1 VSPKQSREQCRVEIL
16 EHFIYPVLDE
26 MGDQVTGSASA
37 VHSPDTPLFTE
48 GGLFDSMGLVSFI
61 VSVEDRIEDET
72 DTRITLATDKAM
84 SRSVSPFRSLGAL
97 RDYIA
102 ELLDEAGRG

>member
-1 VSPKQSREQCRVEIL
+1 MEIL
-16 EHFIYPVLDE
+16 EQFIYPVLDE
-26 MGDQVTGSASA
+26 MQDQYIREGAA
-37 VHSPDTPLFTE
+37 EHSPNTALFTE

-72 DTRITLATDKAM
+72 GTRLTLATDKAM
-84 SRSVSPFRSLGAL
+84 SMASSPFLSLGAL

-102 ELLDEAGRG
+102 ELLEEERSA